1 MRSLNCVQRSDKA
14 LAAGAM
20 GSFLLRSPHAW
31 AAGGV
36 GAARQRGWTW
46 RGVSEHSKGRDEET
60 KEQDIA
66 ADANTLQQ
74 TVRSSQGQWK
84 KNVEMCSRTK
94 KTKQIM
100 TTLLNLLLKTATNL
114 SHSVLCQRVPNL

>member
-20 GSFLLRSPHAW
+20 GSFLLRSPQAW

-36 GAARQRGWTW
+36 GAARQRQWGWIW
-46 RGVSEHSKGRDEET
+46 KGVSGHSKDRDEET
-60 KEQDIA
+60 EEQDIV

-74 TVRSSQGQWK
+74 TFRSSQG
-84 KNVEMCSRTK
+84 R
-94 KTKQIM
+94 
-100 TTLLNLLLKTATNL
+100 
-114 SHSVLCQRVPNL
+114 